1 MISKA
6 TSALATIATIAVLAH
21 APAHAQPIGDATVD
35 PRPADPTANL
45 PSDTGAQT
53 TLPSGAVTGAGQ
65 PQGTLPQPD
74 DGAPGGLEQRARDR
88 RSGAANTGG
97 GQPAPPARGDSFDP
111 RAQSPRPGA
120 HERQQ

>member
-6 TSALATIATIAVLAH
+6 TSALATIATAAVLAH
-21 APAHAQPIGDATVD
+21 TPVHAQQAGDATVD

-65 PQGTLPQPD
+65 PQGTLPQAD

-88 RSGAANTGG
+88 RSKAAGAEATEPPS
-97 GQPAPPARGDSFDP
+97 PAHGDSF
-111 RAQSPRPGA
+111 GA
-120 HERQQ
+120 R